1 MPEECKLFIGAL
13 LPECQKHDLTYWM
26 SYLADMEPDEIYMME
41 VKEGKD
47 VRCAFAIYRRA
58 SE

>member
-1 MPEECKLFIGAL
+1 MADPKKLFIGVL
-13 LPECQKHDLTYWM
+13 LPGCQKHDLTYWM
-26 SYLADMEPDEIYMME
+26 SYLTDMEPEEMYMMP
-41 VKEGKD
+41 VKDGKD